1 MMRIIQ
7 YFLPILLFLF
17 SLNCNN
23 KKSEEKNEDLVF
35 HLLLDAY
42 MNGSNVPCVSTQT
55 VPLEPIGTWTVG
67 GNPFFYSETLPIS
80 LHRSLP
86 MVQLFFEQNNTFG
99 GALFPVFYENR
110 SISSSGFLNRDV
122 FSGLGQG
129 SSTSMFPYGKDT
141 AYATDPA
148 VSILNTDSI
157 SSPLGVE
164 FNLEIPVS
172 LSATFISSCKTLDSD
187 EMEFQTNHADS
198 ADSGLYHFWQTEKNL
213 DVNLIFVNNGP
224 DLAYPDQTLTAL
236 SVALNR
242 WKENYSQGPVRI
254 NINFSSTTLDSVE
267 YSSIYDLSTSF
278 IFPGTLGGLFTTTSY
293 VGKPNALNV
302 FIVKEELQYGGVLGV
317 SGGIPGPAALL
328 GTRQSGVAV
337 FIETHRLTSNTGQPL
352 THDELLLLGETMSH
366 EAGHFLGLWHV
377 VEAFGDTGEVGS
389 RDPLRD
395 TPACGIWNDLNQDGF
410 LSVLEC
416 SGFGPYDSGGRNMMF
431 WSGMVG
437 FAQGQIT
444 AEQGW
449 ILRLN
454 PLVY

>member
-1 MMRIIQ
+1 MRIIQ
-7 YFLPILLFLF
+7 YFLPILFFLF

-23 KKSEEKNEDLVF
+23 KKSNETEDLVF
-35 HLLLDAY
+35 QLLLNSY
-42 MNGSNVPCVSTQT
+42 MNGSNAPCVSTQT
-55 VPLEPIGTWTVG
+55 FPLEPVG
-67 GNPFFYSETLPIS
+67 AWEVSGYPFFYSEILPIS
-80 LHRSLP
+80 LHRSQP
-86 MVQLFFEQNNTFG
+86 MVQLFFEQNITGG

-110 SISSSGFLNRDV
+110 GNFNSGFFNREL
-122 FSGLGQG
+122 FSFLGQG

-148 VSILNTDSI
+148 VSIFNTDLI
-157 SSPLGVE
+157 GPPLGVE
-164 FNLEIPVS
+164 FNFEIPS
-172 LSATFISSCKTLDSD
+172 NLAATFISSCKTLDSD
-187 EMEFQTNHADS
+187 EIEFQTNHSNS
-198 ADSGLYHFWQTEKNL
+198 ADSGLDHFWQTEKNL

-224 DLAYPDQTLTAL
+224 DLAYPDQTLAAL

-242 WKENYSQGPVRI
+242 WKENYSQGPARI
-254 NINFSSTTLDSVE
+254 NINFSTTTFDSVD
-267 YSSIYDLSTSF
+267 YSTIYDLNTSL
-278 IFPGTLGGLFTTTSY
+278 IFPGTLGGLFTATSY

-317 SGGIPGPAALL
+317 SGGIPGPATLL

-337 FIETHRLTSNTGQPL
+337 FIETHRLTSNTGQLL

-395 TPACGIWNDLNQDGF
+395 TPACGIWNDWNQDGF